1 MFRIG
6 IKALDGRWPSPCIPF
21 GGETC
26 NADES
31 SRRQLLCLQWIDKKI
46 SGLLKL
52 FSNSTILICSDHGD
66 CWGEDGLWEHGISH
80 EKTLTVPLILRSK
93 GNDLKDDISFT
104 NPSRSRNVR
113 ARLKQW
119 WQDRS

>member
-1 MFRIG
+1 MQMNPHADNFY
-6 IKALDGRWPSPCIPF
+6 AYS
-21 GGETC
+21 GGQKT
-26 NADES
+26 
-31 SRRQLLCLQWIDKKI
+31 

-93 GNDLKDDISFT
+93 GNDLKDDLSFT